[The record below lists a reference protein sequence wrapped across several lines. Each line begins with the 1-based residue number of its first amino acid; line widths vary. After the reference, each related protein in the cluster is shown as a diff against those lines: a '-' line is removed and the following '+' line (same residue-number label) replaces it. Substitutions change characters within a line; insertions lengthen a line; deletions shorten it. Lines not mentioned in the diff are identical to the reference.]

1 MLASVKGRR
10 EFMSDETP
18 LYRPPQSGDK
28 ARDTGP
34 PLESIDI
41 GGFGHTPSDNAP
53 WPVPTRRKSRRAVV
67 AASVAGV
74 GLLAA
79 GGFTAVALLSGG
91 GPQPDEVLPGSAL
104 AYVRLDFDPSAGQK
118 IEALDLVDKLPEG
131 IRDDDLRRT
140 AWNLLAADDAEL
152 SAIDFDTEI
161 EPWAGDRMGL
171 AVLPG
176 ADAVAEPVIV
186 LAVQVK
192 DEQKARDGIDLL
204 AGDNGTGVAF
214 ENGYALIAQ
223 TQAEADYAAA
233 AADNLADRS
242 DYQAAM
248 ERIGEQGVASA
259 WVDLAAVEALVMEA
273 AAASGA
279 ELPAEVGGFGD
290 ELAFAVRF
298 ADGRIELEGEVTG
311 VESTQTL
318 TASNA
323 GYSVAD
329 LPAST
334 AFAAQVDGL
343 GAALGQAWPQ
353 LAGLIPVQ
361 ELSDS
366 LGITLPDDAAAVL
379 GERFIVALDSRLDA
393 AGGPLAGAVSIS
405 DDAQRAQEIV
415 TRVLTAEAPDLP
427 FSVEADVNHLY
438 VALGYEAAELRG
450 GGGLGDVAEFADVV
464 ANPDGPFVLYANV
477 DQLAALAT
485 GDEEPVPALVE
496 AMTAVGASVH
506 QDGSTTRFSVRVS
519 LD

>member
-1 MLASVKGRR
+1 M
-10 EFMSDETP
+10 
-18 LYRPPQSGDK
+18 
-28 ARDTGP
+28 
-34 PLESIDI
+34 
-41 GGFGHTPSDNAP
+41 
-53 WPVPTRRKSRRAVV
+53 
-67 AASVAGV
+67 
-74 GLLAA
+74 
-79 GGFTAVALLSGG
+79 
-91 GPQPDEVLPGSAL
+91 
-104 AYVRLDFDPSAGQK
+104 
-118 IEALDLVDKLPEG
+118 
-131 IRDDDLRRT
+131 
-140 AWNLLAADDAEL
+140 
-152 SAIDFDTEI
+152 
-161 EPWAGDRMGL
+161 
-171 AVLPG
+171 
-176 ADAVAEPVIV
+176 
-186 LAVQVK
+186 
-192 DEQKARDGIDLL
+192 
-204 AGDNGTGVAF
+204 
-214 ENGYALIAQ
+214 
-223 TQAEADYAAA
+223 
-233 AADNLADRS
+233 
-242 DYQAAM
+242 
-248 ERIGEQGVASA
+248 
-259 WVDLAAVEALVMEA
+259 
-273 AAASGA
+273 
-279 ELPAEVGGFGD
+279 
-290 ELAFAVRF
+290 RF

-477 DQLAALAT
+477 DQLAALAA

>member
-10 EFMSDETP
+10 EFMSDDTP
-18 LYRPPQSGDK
+18 LYRPPQSSDK
-28 ARDTGP
+28 ASHAAP
-34 PLESIDI
+34 PLESIDL
-41 GGFGHTPSDNAP
+41 GGFGHPPSDAAP
-53 WPVPTRRKSRRAVV
+53 WTAPTPRKSHRAIV
-67 AASVAGV
+67 AASVVGV
-74 GLLAA
+74 GVLAA
-79 GGFTAVALLSGG
+79 GGFTAFALLSGG

-118 IEALDLVDKLPEG
+118 IEALDLVDKLPED

-176 ADAVAEPVIV
+176 DDALAEPFIV

-192 DEQKARDGIDLL
+192 DEQKARDGIKLL
-204 AGDNGTGVAF
+204 AGDGETGVAF

-223 TQAEADYAAA
+223 TQAQADLAATA
-233 AADNLADRS
+233 SDNLADRS
-242 DYQAAM
+242 DYKAAM

-259 WVDLAAVEALVMEA
+259 WVDIESLEALVMQA
-273 AAASGA
+273 AATTGA

-290 ELAFAVRF
+290 ELALAVRF

-311 VESTQTL
+311 VGATQTL
-318 TASNA
+318 APSDA
-323 GYSVAD
+323 DYSAAD
-329 LPAST
+329 LPATT

-343 GAALGQAWPQ
+343 GAALGQAWPE
-353 LAGLIPVQ
+353 LSGMIPVQ
-361 ELSDS
+361 EIANS
-366 LGITLPDDAAAVL
+366 LGIALPDDAVAVL
-379 GERFIVALDSRLDA
+379 GERFLVALDSRLDA
-393 AGGPLAGAVSIS
+393 AGGPLVGAVSIS
-405 DDAQRAQEIV
+405 DDAQRAQEVV
-415 TRVLTAEAPDLP
+415 TRVLTAEGPDLP
-427 FSVEADVNHLY
+427 FSVQADANNLY
-438 VALGYEAAELRG
+438 VAFGYEAAELRDG
-450 GGGLGDVAEFADVV
+450 SGLGDVAEFTEVV
-464 ANPDGPFVLYANV
+464 ANPDAPFVLYANI
-477 DQLAALAT
+477 DQLAALSA
-485 GDEEPVPALVE
+485 GDGWSVPSLVE